1 MSIFIIRV
9 TLHGKDHSHQDYT
22 RLHNAMGNSN
32 YSRIITGFNGVRYH
46 LPTAEYTITGINT
59 ADSIYIHVK
68 SIANII
74 DINNGVLVTRVPTLN
89 SQDIQWGGLKPV

>member
-1 MSIFIIRV
+1 M
-9 TLHGKDHSHQDYT
+9 GKTIPTKITQGI
-22 RLHNAMGNSN
+22 HNAMGNSN